1 MMKIVIA
8 HGIGIVD
15 KPLAMLQEVAQVTV
29 PCDDSEAALLAE
41 VRDAHTLLV
50 SFRPPVNRRL
60 IESAGSL
67 RHIARL
73 GVGLDSID
81 LQAATERG
89 VIVSNVPD
97 MTSDSVAEFTM
108 ALLLSLAKN
117 TPRCDRAIKEGRW
130 EERVELI
137 RTNIELRGK
146 THGIVGLGR
155 IGSRVAARC
164 KAFGMR
170 ILYHKRN
177 RDLNL
182 ERSEGIE
189 YSPFEALL
197 RESDSISLHIP
208 LTDET
213 RNLFDTPQ
221 FESMKRTA
229 LLINQARGMV
239 VNEAALIQA
248 LREGKIGGYA
258 TDVYE
263 TEPPDPKSELFGF
276 KNVVVA
282 PHLGGG
288 TREARLR
295 ATMAIVED
303 VVKVIRGEMPK
314 NLVNREVLK
323 RTSL

>member
-15 KPLAMLQEVAQVTV
+15 KPLAMMREVAQVTV

-81 LQAATERG
+81 LQAAAEHG
-89 VIVSNVPD
+89 VIVTNVPD

-117 TPRCDRAIKEGRW
+117 IPRCDRAVKKGRW
-130 EERVELI
+130 EDRVELI

-170 ILYHKRN
+170 VLYYKRN

-197 RESDSISLHIP
+197 RESDTISLHIP
-208 LTDET
+208 LTNET
-213 RNLFDTPQ
+213 MNLIDKPQ

-229 LLINQARGMV
+229 LLINQARGKV
-239 VNEAALIQA
+239 VNEEALVLA
-248 LREGKIGGYA
+248 LREGRIGGYA
-258 TDVYE
+258 TDVYD
-263 TEPPDPKSELFGF
+263 TEPPDAKSELFSF
-276 KNVVVA
+276 NNVVVS

-295 ATMAIVED
+295 ATLALAED
-303 VVKVIRGEMPK
+303 VVRIIRGDMPK
-314 NLVNREVLK
+314 NIVNREVLWK
-323 RTSL
+323 GKK